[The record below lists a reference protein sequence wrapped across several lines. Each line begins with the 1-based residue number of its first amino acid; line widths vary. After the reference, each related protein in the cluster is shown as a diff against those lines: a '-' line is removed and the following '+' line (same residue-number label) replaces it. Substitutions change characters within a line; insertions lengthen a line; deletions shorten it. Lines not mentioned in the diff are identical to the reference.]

1 MFYLQHRDVN
11 RFLHTNNTVSRR
23 NYLRILALASI
34 DITLTLPLG
43 LTNCVL
49 TILAFKQES
58 EPVPFY
64 LPWDVIHADWTPVQY
79 TYPEMLSGGTAN
91 MVLLYLSY
99 WTSPVLAFTIF
110 LLFGVNREARA
121 SYARVARAVCAR
133 LGWKTSTSSVD
144 WKDRATL
151 DTVVFTSRDLDTL
164 NEVGYV
170 NHANSGF

>member
-1 MFYLQHRDVN
+1 M
-11 RFLHTNNTVSRR
+11 
-23 NYLRILALASI
+23 
-34 DITLTLPLG
+34 
-43 LTNCVL
+43 
-49 TILAFKQES
+49 
-58 EPVPFY
+58 
-64 LPWDVIHADWTPVQY
+64 QY

-121 SYARVARAVCAR
+121 SYARVVRAACAW

-144 WKDRATL
+144 WKDSATL

-170 NHANSGF
+170 HHLIARS